1 MLLLLNESFISVKYL
16 AHTRHEM
23 IMKVSL
29 KVASVL
35 VDWWLRV
42 LNLLSDARKIRD
54 GK

>member
-1 MLLLLNESFISVKYL
+1 MPLLLNESFISVKQL
-16 AHTRHEM
+16 EHTRQE
-23 IMKVSL
+23 IIVKVSF
-29 KVASVL
+29 KAAPVL